1 MDKITEYTIE
11 NFRGIIGPMTINLA
25 KSSELRA
32 ASMIIYGDNGSGKSS
47 LVDALEFALR
57 ARLSRR
63 ITEGLKI
70 RREVRNF
77 FSNGA
82 PGVLVK
88 LASGEIIRR
97 GGGLAASGV
106 AAFGRNQI
114 VEGFEFCPLVV
125 RRQDIES
132 FWRIPEVERQMFFF
146 DYLESRQVAKQRE
159 DEVKLREDLQ
169 EAIKEHSMAADYLV
183 GLTRFSRN
191 ELPTTYQHTRSFLQR
206 KFLPAYGVG
215 GRLPDR
221 LYKSFLV
228 FQTTLEKKEAL
239 ERTVSALPEQG
250 PIIDR
255 ELTRILQSLTA
266 RVTTDFN
273 TITGIGW
280 VKEVTVVAGTE
291 GELAITVTLP
301 DGRKIDPTQILSEAS
316 LDVLALLILIEVH
329 IECATLGQNQII
341 LLDDVFQSV
350 DTVNR
355 IRALDHILSRLK
367 NWQIIMTLHDRLWL
381 ELARK
386 AMGRSGHPFID
397 QEILS
402 GDFGGDPLLREAPGR
417 SAEDL
422 EEYIQRRESSQTVT
436 GCAGRVLE
444 ELCDGLSIALSA
456 SVPRMPG
463 DRYTL
468 GHLWS
473 GVGSSLRKHGD
484 ATIKKAASDVGLFI
498 DLRNIVGA
506 HYNEWAETLSSQEA
520 LDFGKATLALW
531 QACRCPNCGAFFSKL
546 STPDGKNA
554 LYTWPCGCT
563 RPSDESPK

>member
-1 MDKITEYTIE
+1 MDRITEYTIE
-11 NFRGIIGPMTINLA
+11 NFRGITGPITIDLS
-25 KSSELRA
+25 KSSKLRA
-32 ASMIIYGDNGSGKSS
+32 TSMIIYGDNGSGKSS

-63 ITEGLKI
+63 ITEGSKI
-70 RREVRNF
+70 RREVKNLA
-77 FSNGA
+77 SNGT

-88 LASGEIIRR
+88 LTSGKAIRR
-97 GGGLAASGV
+97 GGGVATSGV
-106 AAFGRNQI
+106 SEFGRNQM

-132 FWRIPEVERQMFFF
+132 FWRIPAGERQMFFF
-146 DYLESRQVAKQRE
+146 DYLESHQVAKQRE
-159 DEVKLREDLQ
+159 NEVKLREDLQ
-169 EAIKEHSMAADYLV
+169 EAIRQHSIAADYLV
-183 GLTRFSRN
+183 DMTRFSRN
-191 ELPTTYQHTRSFLQR
+191 DLPTTHRRTRSFLQN

-215 GRLPDR
+215 DRLPDK
-221 LYKSFLV
+221 LYKPFLV
-228 FQTTLEKKEAL
+228 FQTTLEKKENL
-239 ERTVSALPEQG
+239 ERAVSALPEQG

-266 RVTTDFN
+266 RVTADF
-273 TITGIGW
+273 TAISGIGW
-280 VKEVTVVAGTE
+280 IKAVTAVAGTE
-291 GELAITVTLP
+291 AELTITVTLSN
-301 DGRKIDPTQILSEAS
+301 GREVDPTQVLSEAS
-316 LDVLALLILIEVH
+316 LDLLALLILIEVH

-386 AMGRSGHPFID
+386 AMGRANHPFID
-397 QEILS
+397 QEVIP
-402 GDFGGDPLLREAPGR
+402 GDFGESPRLREAPGH
-417 SAEDL
+417 SAQDL
-422 EEYIQRRESSQTVT
+422 QEYIERRESSQTIT

-456 SVPRMPG
+456 SISRTPG

-473 GVGSSLRKHGD
+473 SVGNSLRKHGD
-484 ATIKKAASDVGLFI
+484 AAIKKAASDVGLFI

-520 LDFGKATLALW
+520 LDFGIATLALW
-531 QACRCPNCGAFFSKL
+531 RACRCPGCGALFSKL
-546 STPDGKNA
+546 SSPDGKYS
-554 LYTWPCGCT
+554 LYTWPCGQ
-563 RPSDESPK
+563 RH